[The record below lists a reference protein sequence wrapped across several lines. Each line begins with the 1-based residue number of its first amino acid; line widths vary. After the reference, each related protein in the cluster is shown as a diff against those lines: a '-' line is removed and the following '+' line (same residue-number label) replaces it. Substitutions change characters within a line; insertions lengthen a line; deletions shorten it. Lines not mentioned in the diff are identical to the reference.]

1 MGECAFCQ
9 AKSVKLSAEHVWGQW
24 ISELLG
30 RRETRQEHRHDGVL
44 RKWES
49 LGGNLTTKVVC
60 KKCNETWM
68 SDIESRMKRS
78 FSQAIRD
85 GASLSILFRGVC
97 LLAAFAF
104 EKAVVTDYLHLKNA
118 PFFKSVARYRFRESL
133 DIPDGIQIWLAAY
146 AGRAPYRLYYAR
158 HSEFDVH
165 SRANLDLLPFT
176 YVAGH
181 LVIQL
186 VAVKW
191 QEKLSTRPV
200 PRVESEASFDSAT
213 VQFWPPD
220 GFPVSWP
227 PPQYFDD
234 STITTFAGRFDNDV
248 LLVRH
253 RKP

>member
-1 MGECAFCQ
+1 
-9 AKSVKLSAEHVWGQW
+9 VWGEW

-30 RRETRQEHRHDGVL
+30 RRETRQEHRYNGVVK
-44 RKWES
+44 KWES
-49 LGGNLTTKVVC
+49 LGGNLSTKVVCKKC

-68 SDIESRMKRS
+68 SDIEAQMKRS

-97 LLAAFAF
+97 LLAAFVF
-104 EKAVVTDYLHLKNA
+104 EKAVVADYLHLKVA
-118 PFFKSVARYRFRESL
+118 PFFNSAARYRFQQSL

-146 AGRAPYRLYYAR
+146 AGRAPYRLSSVR

-165 SRANLDLLPFT
+165 FRANLDLFPFT

-186 VAVKW
+186 VAIKW
-191 QEKLSTRPV
+191 QDKLSTRPV
-200 PRVESEASFDSAT
+200 PRVESDASFDSVA
-213 VQFWPPD
+213 VQIWPPD

-234 STITTFAGRFDNDV
+234 NTITTFAERFDNDV